1 MISVVATDIIVQIIE
16 QIIDNI
22 SKYVNENK
30 NNNGKSVSVLSLAWE
45 STVLSLGVSDI
56 GSLSWGFLS

>member
-22 SKYVNENK
+22 SKNVNENK
-30 NNNGKSVSVLSLAWE
+30 NIQVILVSEFNQKMSE
-45 STVLSLGVSDI
+45 SQTKAGNQNF
-56 GSLSWGFLS
+56 FLKF

>member
-22 SKYVNENK
+22 SKNVNENK
-30 NNNGKSVSVLSLAWE
+30 NKKKITDCPCRMNIFSNFTLFIV
-45 STVLSLGVSDI
+45 
-56 GSLSWGFLS
+56 F

>member
-22 SKYVNENK
+22 SINVNENK
-30 NNNGKSVSVLSLAWE
+30 NTPELC
-45 STVLSLGVSDI
+45 STPLYNVQHLDI
-56 GSLSWGFLS
+56 HCTKIVQI